1 VGRWVD
7 RSRRL
12 LAVGI
17 ALAAVAATPQT
28 AGRAA
33 APQCAIIEGVSVGGL
48 RIGMPAAEALTV
60 TGPPTSQRTTD
71 RQTLIALRAPWSS
84 MVLEDQR
91 VVRIETRSA
100 ACRTAG
106 GIGVGVAERIARAVY
121 ASAAAS
127 ITAPAGT
134 GDWITY
140 PFNGIALLVRRQRI
154 EAVEVFRADVAPGS
168 QPAARPTSAGPQ
180 AGSTPASPAPSPAPT
195 RAAAWGLRS
204 LAARVHDTTLIV
216 TGTVDNN
223 TRSQAVFAEVRA
235 FGARG
240 QLVAQDDA
248 PVDPS
253 PLPAGRSGTFEARVA
268 IDDVIRSFRVIIRPT
283 GSVVGSVV
291 EGTGEIRDV
300 AGFAPIVA
308 RRLSALVQTTV
319 QPPTGDSLLVAISNG
334 SSLVVSSVT
343 VAVEITVTCRLAVP
357 TPRTVQEVRTGTATI
372 VQLRPGEIGRAPV
385 TLSPGVCAEFATWAP
400 VTRIGEV
407 RVGD

>member
-1 VGRWVD
+1 
-7 RSRRL
+7 
-12 LAVGI
+12 
-17 ALAAVAATPQT
+17 
-28 AGRAA
+28 
-33 APQCAIIEGVSVGGL
+33 
-48 RIGMPAAEALTV
+48 MPAAEALTV
-60 TGPPTSQRTTD
+60 TGPPTSQRTAD
-71 RQTLIALRAPWSS
+71 RRTMIGLRAPWSS

-91 VVRIETRSA
+91 VIRIETRST

-106 GIGVGVAERIARAVY
+106 GIGVGVAERVARASY

-127 ITAPAGT
+127 ITTPAGT

-140 PFNGIALLVRRQRI
+140 PFSGIALLVRRQRI
-154 EAVEVFRADVAPGS
+154 EAVEIFKADVAPGS
-168 QPAARPTSAGPQ
+168 QPAARPTSTGPQ
-180 AGSTPASPAPSPAPT
+180 AGSTPVAPAAPSPAPT

-223 TRSQAVFAEVRA
+223 ARPQAVFAEVRA
-235 FGARG
+235 FGTRG
-240 QLVAQDDA
+240 QLIAQDDA

-283 GSVVGSVV
+283 GSVVGSLV
-291 EGTGEIRDV
+291 EGTGEIREV

-308 RRLSALVQTTV
+308 RKLSALVQTTV

-334 SSLVVSSVT
+334 SPLVVTSVT
-343 VAVEITVTCRLAVP
+343 VAVEITVTCRLALP
-357 TPRTVQEVRTGTATI
+357 TPRTAQETRTGTATI

-385 TLSPGVCAEFATWAP
+385 TLSPGVCAEFATWTP
-400 VTRIGEV
+400 VARIGEV
-407 RVGD
+407 KVGD